1 MDPSCFWLR
10 SFKTTRPVGGSVGSE
25 SEEGRSRMRKAGAMG
40 EVRSPRWPNGAVTG
54 MTSAPSAAAA
64 AARPER
70 LLPQLKHISKGRKR
84 KQTQWPGKITRDCLF

>member
-1 MDPSCFWLR
+1 MDPSCFWLQ

-25 SEEGRSRMRKAGAMG
+25 SEDGRSRMRKAGAMG

-70 LLPQLKHISKGRKR
+70 LLPELK
-84 KQTQWPGKITRDCLF
+84 